1 MNPFIPLY
9 PSSKGAAN
17 ILMKYVV
24 GSLLFA
30 IRLVPVMLLVILLL
44 CAQLLSNLVSLRF
57 FCDSQ
62 IIGAIPKHLYWS
74 WVVSPICNLLLGV
87 LGVLPI
93 RVNCGESQKLRIRL
107 FLISHLIRSTEV
119 NASEMSLSAIK
130 SGDVIISNFTGYLQ
144 ILVYAAL

>member
-1 MNPFIPLY
+1 M
-9 PSSKGAAN
+9 
-17 ILMKYVV
+17 
-24 GSLLFA
+24 
-30 IRLVPVMLLVILLL
+30 
-44 CAQLLSNLVSLRF
+44 
-57 FCDSQ
+57 
-62 IIGAIPKHLYWS
+62 
-74 WVVSPICNLLLGV
+74 VSPICNLLLGV

-93 RVNCGESQKLRIRL
+93 RVNYGESQKLRIRL

>member
-1 MNPFIPLY
+1 
-9 PSSKGAAN
+9 
-17 ILMKYVV
+17 MKYVV

-87 LGVLPI
+87 LGVRLI
-93 RVNCGESQKLRIRL
+93 TAAGRRRARKL
-107 FLISHLIRSTEV
+107 EV
-119 NASEMSLSAIK
+119 RTLA
-130 SGDVIISNFTGYLQ
+130 
-144 ILVYAAL
+144 

>member
-62 IIGAIPKHLYWS
+62 IIGAIPKHLYW
-74 WVVSPICNLLLGV
+74 VVSPICNLLLGV

-93 RVNCGESQKLRIRL
+93 RVNYGESQKLRIRL